1 MKYILILSLLLCG
14 HTSHAQNFFTSFYAG
29 TSNYQG
35 DLSERIYEPKHTHFS
50 WGLGLLFELNE
61 HMLIRGD
68 FTYGRIS
75 GNDADGI
82 RNRARNL
89 SFTSSVSEF
98 SLGYEYLLLDLYRY
112 KVSPYFFAGVAVF
125 NFSPYT
131 KDLNGNLAS
140 LYELNTEGQGFYQ
153 DRKKYKLTQFSIPF
167 GGGIQW
173 ALSDNMRVGVV
184 LGIRQTFTDYIDDVS
199 KTYID
204 KDLLRMKRGGTAVA
218 FAYRGNLLPNG
229 APYPPDGTK
238 RGNPTNKDWYYMTG
252 LTFRV
257 RFENY
262 KKRKQRSQKV
272 EKSRITCPR
281 PV

>member
-1 MKYILILSLLLCG
+1 MKYIFILSLLLCG
-14 HTSHAQNFFTSFYAG
+14 HTSKAQNFFTSFYGG

-35 DLSERIYEPKHTHFS
+35 DLSERIYQTKHTHFS

-68 FTYGRIS
+68 FTYGRLS
-75 GNDADGI
+75 GSDADGLK
-82 RNRARNL
+82 NRSRNL
-89 SFTSSVSEF
+89 SFTSSVIEF

-112 KVSPYFFAGVAVF
+112 KFSPYVFAGAAVF
-125 NFSPYT
+125 KFSPYT
-131 KDLNGNLAS
+131 KDSNGNLAS
-140 LYELNTEGQGFYQ
+140 LYELSTEGQGFYE

-167 GGGIQW
+167 GGGVQW

-204 KDLLRMKRGGTAVA
+204 QDLLRMKRGGTAVV
-218 FAYRGNLLPNG
+218 FAYRGNMLPNG

-257 RFENY
+257 RFESY
-262 KKRKQRSQKV
+262 KKRKLRSQKV
-272 EKSRITCPR
+272 ERSRITCPR